1 MNTSDSRSGY
11 ESGDP
16 NGKPEQS
23 FDHLKDNVSEALG
36 GARQQADAQF
46 GQYRDTAAEQIEA
59 LAQGA
64 KSFVSGLQDKDTLGM
79 SDYLRDMADSMTGLA
94 GNLRGKSAEQLL
106 HDAADLAR
114 SNPGLF
120 IAGSIAIGFGLSRF
134 LKAGTAAAATVSA
147 EHDPAAG
154 TTSTPPPAD
163 YGAQRPY
170 ESSMPPSTHANP
182 GLATGI
188 TPTSPSDSDHPSD
201 FAAASVLHAPDAK
214 GEL

>member
-1 MNTSDSRSGY
+1 
-11 ESGDP
+11 
-16 NGKPEQS
+16 
-23 FDHLKDNVSEALG
+23 
-36 GARQQADAQF
+36 
-46 GQYRDTAAEQIEA
+46 
-59 LAQGA
+59 
-64 KSFVSGLQDKDTLGM
+64 
-79 SDYLRDMADSMTGLA
+79 
-94 GNLRGKSAEQLL
+94 LL

-154 TTSTPPPAD
+154 ATSTPPPAD

-170 ESSMPPSTHANP
+170 ESSVPSSAHANP

-188 TPTSPSDSDHPSD
+188 TPTSPSDSDHPAD
-201 FAAASVLHAPDAK
+201 FAAASVPHAPDAK